1 VTATSAIDEI
11 EAIFDRY
18 HASGAAPGCAFGIA
32 IDGELVH
39 SGGRGTIRAAGSDGS
54 AASGVPDADSVF
66 RIASMTKSFTAAT
79 ILRLRDDGVLGLD
92 DEVATWV
99 PELANLAPWSSDS
112 PPITIRSLLTMSAGL
127 PTDDPWGDR
136 QQAMADDAFLAFLRG
151 GPLLAWPAGTR
162 YEYANLGFAILGTVV
177 ERASGEP
184 YRAAVEKRFL
194 EPLRL
199 AGTGYDESHVEPSR
213 IAPGHARR
221 GDDWIEQPMAGHG
234 AFAPMG
240 GLFST
245 VRDLATW
252 ATWFAG
258 AFPARDDPDD
268 ARPLSRATRRE
279 MQQLHRAMPPELHW
293 TSAARPPEA
302 EVSGYGYGLF
312 VNLDVK
318 RGRIVGHGGGYPG
331 YGSSMVWH
339 PATGIAVVGV
349 ANGRYARMGNPCR
362 EALNLLIDR
371 EAAPAH
377 RPVPWPQ
384 VVAAR
389 AAVDDLIETWDEAVA
404 TRLFAMNVE
413 LDEDLASRRAA
424 IENLRAVHGRL
435 RPDPTEPASSWSP
448 ADVAWWLAGD
458 RGRVKVEILLDA
470 ERPPLV
476 QSLEIT
482 SVPEPPARL
491 TAIAER
497 IVAVLAS
504 ASPVWPDDLA
514 LGAAVDRAAVER
526 ELRATEAVFGPIA
539 LGPVTSS
546 DGQREA
552 SWRLRGGGG
561 DVTLA
566 LELAAD
572 QATIAKVSLVP
583 VTLESP
589 VHLA

>member
-1 VTATSAIDEI
+1 MTASSAIDEI

-32 IDGELVH
+32 IAGELVH
-39 SGGRGTIRAAGSDGS
+39 SGGRGTLR
-54 AASGVPDADSVF
+54 ASGPDGTTASVAPDADAVF

-92 DEVATWV
+92 DEVVTWV
-99 PELANLAPWSSDS
+99 PELAALRPWSSDS

-136 QQAMADDAFLAFLRG
+136 QQDMADDAFLAFLRG

-184 YRAAVEKRFL
+184 YRAAVETRFIG
-194 EPLRL
+194 PLRL
-199 AGTGYDESHVEPSR
+199 TGTGYDDTHVDPAR
-213 IAPGHARR
+213 VAPGYVRR
-221 GDDWIEQPMAGHG
+221 GDDWVEQPMAAHG

-245 VRDLATW
+245 VRDLAIW
-252 ATWFAG
+252 ASWFAD
-258 AFPARDDPDD
+258 AFPARDDPDE
-268 ARPLSRATRRE
+268 ARPLSRSTRRE
-279 MQQLHRAMPPELHW
+279 MQQVHRAMPPELHW

-302 EVSGYGYGLF
+302 DVWGYGFGLF

-349 ANGRYARMGNPCR
+349 ANGRYARMGTPCR

-377 RPVPWPQ
+377 RPAPWPQ

-389 AAVDDLIETWDEAVA
+389 EAVDGLIETWDDGVA
-404 TRLFAMNVE
+404 ARLFAMNVD
-413 LDEDLASRRAA
+413 LDEDLASRKAA
-424 IENLRAVHGRL
+424 IEKLRAVHGRL
-435 RPDPTEPASSWSP
+435 RPDPSEPASSWSP
-448 ADVAWWLAGD
+448 ADVAWWLIGD

-539 LGPVTSS
+539 LGPVTSG

-552 SWRLRGGGG
+552 SWRLHGGGG
-561 DVTLA
+561 DVSLA
-566 LELAAD
+566 IELAAD
-572 QATIAKVSLVP
+572 HRSIARVSFVP
-583 VTLESP
+583 VTVESP

>member
-1 VTATSAIDEI
+1 
-11 EAIFDRY
+11 
-18 HASGAAPGCAFGIA
+18 
-32 IDGELVH
+32 
-39 SGGRGTIRAAGSDGS
+39 
-54 AASGVPDADSVF
+54 
-66 RIASMTKSFTAAT
+66 
-79 ILRLRDDGVLGLD
+79 
-92 DEVATWV
+92 
-99 PELANLAPWSSDS
+99 
-112 PPITIRSLLTMSAGL
+112 
-127 PTDDPWGDR
+127 
-136 QQAMADDAFLAFLRG
+136 
-151 GPLLAWPAGTR
+151 
-162 YEYANLGFAILGTVV
+162 
-177 ERASGEP
+177 
-184 YRAAVEKRFL
+184 
-194 EPLRL
+194 
-199 AGTGYDESHVEPSR
+199 
-213 IAPGHARR
+213 
-221 GDDWIEQPMAGHG
+221 
-234 AFAPMG
+234 
-240 GLFST
+240 
-245 VRDLATW
+245 
-252 ATWFAG
+252 
-258 AFPARDDPDD
+258 
-268 ARPLSRATRRE
+268 
-279 MQQLHRAMPPELHW
+279 
-293 TSAARPPEA
+293 
-302 EVSGYGYGLF
+302 
-312 VNLDVK
+312 
-318 RGRIVGHGGGYPG
+318 
-331 YGSSMVWH
+331 MVWH

-377 RPVPWPQ
+377 RPAPWPQ

-389 AAVDDLIETWDEAVA
+389 AAVDGLIETWDEAVA

-539 LGPVTSS
+539 LGPVTSG